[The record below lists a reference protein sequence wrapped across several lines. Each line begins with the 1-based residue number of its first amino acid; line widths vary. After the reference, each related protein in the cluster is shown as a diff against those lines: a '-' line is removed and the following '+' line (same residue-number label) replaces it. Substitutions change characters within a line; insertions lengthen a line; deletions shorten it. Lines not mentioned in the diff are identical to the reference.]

1 MKLYG
6 IVYEDENGDFQ
17 AVSSFG
23 SSTAGNLRIFDDLE
37 QAQRSMRGLINRPHL
52 KDKKLLFATF
62 ELLEASEDIKEIKK
76 IEELERK
83 NEIL

>member
-23 SSTAGNLRIFDDLE
+23 FDRRKLANFRRTRTSPTLNARLEKPPAFKGQKTFIRNLRIIGGE
-37 QAQRSMRGLINRPHL
+37 RRHQRNQ
-52 KDKKLLFATF
+52 
-62 ELLEASEDIKEIKK
+62 E
-76 IEELERK
+76 
-83 NEIL
+83 N

>member
-23 SSTAGNLRIFDDLE
+23 SSTAGNLRIFDELE
-37 QAQRSMRGLINRPHL
+37 QAQRSMRGLKSRSHL
-52 KDKKLLFATF
+52 KDKKTF
-62 ELLEASEDIKEIKK
+62 IRNLRIIRG
-76 IEELERK
+76 ERRHHR
-83 NEIL
+83 N